1 VYSAAAVK
9 RFLALLCLG
18 LGLTIGACG
27 SHRPPAAPL
36 FPLTPRWEASL
47 ESYVVTPLGADAR
60 RVFVATQ
67 NGAITALNDQ
77 NGTIDWTVDGYEGRL
92 TVTPGRVLV
101 RGPDGTVSSL
111 HPRTGE
117 LRWSASTG
125 IAGSLPVTLDGDRL
139 YIVGDGMAAL
149 DHASGAILWT
159 QPSTSEI
166 TTEPVSTTARLLAGL
181 GDGSLRSYDRATGT
195 TLWALPTGGPLRA
208 PPLVDAARGRA
219 YVGTT
224 DQGILEVHLDKGK
237 RGWRWRVGADIQ
249 SPGLLLPD
257 RVFYAGFDAVL
268 WGLTRGGNLAWRTVL
283 PSRPLSGP
291 IPVGEHILIA
301 CHENEILGFS
311 LRTGDPSGSLRT
323 TAEIRTPPLVSGG
336 QVLVG
341 LRNRTVVSF
350 TLPGPLGAPPGA
362 D

>member
-9 RFLALLCLG
+9 RFLVLLCLC
-18 LGLTIGACG
+18 LAIASCG

-36 FPLTPRWEASL
+36 FPLSPLWEAPL
-47 ESYVVTPLGADAR
+47 DSYVVAPLGADAR
-60 RVFVATQ
+60 RVFVATRD
-67 NGAITALNDQ
+67 GAITALSSRE
-77 NGTIDWTVDGYEGRL
+77 GTVDWKVEGYPGRL
-92 TVTPGRVLV
+92 TVAPGRLLV
-101 RGPDGTVSSL
+101 RAPDGTVSSL
-111 HPRTGE
+111 RPRTGE
-117 LRWSASTG
+117 LRWSARTG

-139 YIVGDGMAAL
+139 YVVGDGMAAL
-149 DHASGAILWT
+149 DPESGTIVWT

-166 TTEPVSTTARLLAGL
+166 TTEPVPTTARLLAGL

-195 TLWALPTGGPLRA
+195 TLWALQTGGPLRS
-208 PPLVDAARGRA
+208 PPLVAAARGRA

-224 DQGILEVHLDKGK
+224 DQAIIEVRLDKGK
-237 RGWRWRVGADIQ
+237 RGWRWKVGADIQ

-311 LRTGDPSGSLRT
+311 LRTGAPSGSLRT
-323 TAEIRTPPLVSGG
+323 TAEIRTPPLVSEG
-336 QVLVG
+336 QVVVG
-341 LRNRTVVSF
+341 LRSRTVVSF
-350 TLPGPLGAPPGA
+350 TLPGPLGTPPGR